1 MGKRVRYVIKDREQ
15 SPQAEAFRSLCA
27 SIQSAEVRG
36 EKVKSVLFASAGEG
50 EGGTMTAVNAAAA
63 LAYAGNNVVLV
74 DCDLRSPI
82 VCEGFGLENVGLTN
96 LVAGEVLMKDIL
108 QESWVANLKIVASGP
123 LPVGPITALSNEKT
137 RALFDYLRLIADYI
151 VLTSSPVLFK
161 RDYVV
166 SDACVLASRVDSVVL
181 VIDSKAVKPKTA
193 QKVVDLLQGAKA
205 NIIGTVL
212 NDVVG
217 YE

>member
-1 MGKRVRYVIKDREQ
+1 
-15 SPQAEAFRSLCA
+15 
-27 SIQSAEVRG
+27 
-36 EKVKSVLFASAGEG
+36 
-50 EGGTMTAVNAAAA
+50 
-63 LAYAGNNVVLV
+63 
-74 DCDLRSPI
+74 
-82 VCEGFGLENVGLTN
+82 
-96 LVAGEVLMKDIL
+96 
-108 QESWVANLKIVASGP
+108 